1 MLFPLWKNKTQKLE
15 ILNLNNKKLKI
26 HNRSDNNYCVFIES
40 KTTSEGRLR
49 HLLLHQLKLNISC
62 RQPTHGPGYVIS
74 EAQCCYIQSFQVTIA
89 PAKGQGLGVLNMLIK
104 IPIQDIWS
112 PTIRHSCPV
121 LGLLWFLL
129 ITTWAVDGSG

>member
-1 MLFPLWKNKTQKLE
+1 MVMLFPLWKNKTQKLE
-15 ILNLNNKKLKI
+15 ILNLNKKKLKI

-40 KTTSEGRLR
+40 KTTSEGRY
-49 HLLLHQLKLNISC
+49 LLLHQLKLNISC
-62 RQPTHGPGYVIS
+62 RLSTHGPGYVIS

-112 PTIRHSCPV
+112 PTSHHSCPV

-129 ITTWAVDGSG
+129 ITAWAVDGSG